1 MSAVPGMRKT
11 EIEDREWIRHMF
23 AVPQSH
29 ALGARQHG
37 DRRLRVQYGVHGTGR
52 DRMLGMWGGGVQA
65 REWVRRMLGMLA
77 REVLDRDGRDVG
89 GDVRGLSDAY
99 VLWGGERD
107 ACQLHMQQG
116 LYGGGRY
123 GLYGMRAGQLQRCQR
138 FFRLYLV
145 PARKVQ

>member
-1 MSAVPGMRKT
+1 
-11 EIEDREWIRHMF
+11 
-23 AVPQSH
+23 
-29 ALGARQHG
+29 
-37 DRRLRVQYGVHGTGR
+37 
-52 DRMLGMWGGGVQA
+52 MLGMWGGGVQA

-77 REVLDRDGRDVG
+77 REVLDGDGRDVG

-123 GLYGMRAGQLQRCQR
+123 GMYGMRGGQLQGGERIGAVLVVSGGNILGGGGSNQR
-138 FFRLYLV
+138 DDMWGVPQSHALGARQHGDRRL
-145 PARKVQ
+145 RVQYGVHGT